1 MVPFTVIVP
10 PLLGMV
16 NCTLEDKKRGSP
28 NEEVTFREVLQPER
42 PTTRVRRSKR
52 GSIRILPTVL
62 YLLEFYFYLSIAY
75 NQADRTDDALAIC
88 KKGLENI
95 PEKSD
100 KEFVSNFYAIMG
112 DIYHTKKMNTEAYAA
127 YDSALVYNSA
137 NLGALNNYAYYL
149 SLERRDLDKAEEMS
163 YKTVKS
169 EPNN

>member
-1 MVPFTVIVP
+1 M
-10 PLLGMV
+10 
-16 NCTLEDKKRGSP
+16 
-28 NEEVTFREVLQPER
+28 
-42 PTTRVRRSKR
+42 
-52 GSIRILPTVL
+52 
-62 YLLEFYFYLSIAY
+62 LEFYFYLSIAY

-149 SLERRDLDKAEEMS
+149 SLERRDPGQSGGNEL
-163 YKTVKS
+163 
-169 EPNN
+169 